1 MQQRRYEQFKFLG
14 HAVDHF
20 SKFRV
25 IFALKT
31 KEATEVAQNLD
42 EKVFSVFGLPSILHS
57 DNGKEFVNFV
67 IKATIAIWPGV
78 CNIVNGGV
86 RHSQSQGVVEQ
97 ENHTIE
103 KMISAKSLE
112 SNSNNWSKWLP
123 H

>member
-1 MQQRRYEQFKFLG
+1 MQQRRDEQFKFLG

-31 KEATEVAQNLD
+31 KEATEVAQNLN

-67 IKATIAIWPGV
+67 IKATIAI
-78 CNIVNGGV
+78 
-86 RHSQSQGVVEQ
+86 
-97 ENHTIE
+97 
-103 KMISAKSLE
+103 
-112 SNSNNWSKWLP
+112 
-123 H
+123 